1 MTTIGHGT
9 GRAVGPS
16 APSVAIIGGGLLG
29 LTAAY
34 RLARAGL
41 RVCVYERDAQL
52 GGLAGSTD
60 LGGHRVDRYYHV
72 VLPTD
77 DRVRGLAADV
87 GIGDDAFRFRP
98 TGVGFYQGGR
108 VTSMSSARELLT
120 FPGLRAI
127 DRARLVSFVARCQLK
142 RDFDDL
148 ESIALEDWLRKTCG
162 SRLWEDLWRPL
173 LDSKFDGQFDDLP
186 ATYLWARMRRASGTR
201 DRSAREVMGTIDGG
215 YQVLVDALAV
225 AIVECGGEVRTS
237 TPVRSVP
244 SSGGRA
250 LGVVLD
256 DGFRAHDWVV
266 TTQLRPALE
275 GVLAPELLT
284 ALGPDRNRYQG
295 VVCLV
300 LKLRRSISPYYLLNI
315 TDRRIPL
322 TTVVETTHVVD
333 PERVGGTLLYV
344 PKYVRPDSPD
354 LERSSAE
361 IRHDYFGH
369 VRTIFP
375 GLDRSDVLAEQ
386 VARARVAEPVHVLG
400 ADPRTPDLFP
410 APGLAVASSAH
421 VYPELVNGQAVVGV
435 ADRLVEGLLERIIP
449 ASAAREAA

>member
-1 MTTIGHGT
+1 
-9 GRAVGPS
+9 
-16 APSVAIIGGGLLG
+16 
-29 LTAAY
+29 
-34 RLARAGL
+34 
-41 RVCVYERDAQL
+41 
-52 GGLAGSTD
+52 
-60 LGGHRVDRYYHV
+60 
-72 VLPTD
+72 
-77 DRVRGLAADV
+77 
-87 GIGDDAFRFRP
+87 
-98 TGVGFYQGGR
+98 
-108 VTSMSSARELLT
+108 
-120 FPGLRAI
+120 
-127 DRARLVSFVARCQLK
+127 
-142 RDFDDL
+142 
-148 ESIALEDWLRKTCG
+148 
-162 SRLWEDLWRPL
+162 
-173 LDSKFDGQFDDLP
+173 
-186 ATYLWARMRRASGTR
+186 MRRASGTR

-315 TDRRIPL
+315 TDRRVPL

-361 IRHDYFGH
+361 IRHDYFSH

-400 ADPRTPDLFP
+400 AEPRTPDLFP

>member
-16 APSVAIIGGGLLG
+16 APSVAVIGGGLLG

-34 RLARAGL
+34 RLACAGL
-41 RVCVYERDAQL
+41 RVSVYERDAQL
-52 GGLAGSTD
+52 GGLAGSTE
-60 LGGHRVDRYYHV
+60 LGGHRIDRYYHV

-87 GIGDDAFRFRP
+87 GIGEDRFRFRP

-108 VTSMSSARELLT
+108 VTSMSTAKELLT
-120 FPGLRAI
+120 FPGLRAV
-127 DRARLVSFVARCQLK
+127 DRARLVAFVARCQLT
-142 RDFDDL
+142 RDYAEL
-148 ESIALEDWLRKTCG
+148 ESIQLEEWLRKTCG
-162 SRLWEDLWRPL
+162 ARLWEDLWRPL
-173 LDSKFDGQFDDLP
+173 LDSKFDGVFDDLP

-201 DRSAREVMGTIDGG
+201 DRSAREVFGCIDGG
-215 YQVLVDALAV
+215 YQTLVDALAA
-225 AIVECGGEVRTS
+225 AIVAEGGEVLTS

-244 SSGGRA
+244 AAGGRA

-256 DGFRAHDWVV
+256 DGFRAHDWVL

-275 GVLAPELLT
+275 GLLAPELLT

-300 LKLRRSISPYYLLNI
+300 LQLRRSVSPYYLLNI
-315 TDRRIPL
+315 TDRRVPL

-354 LERSSAE
+354 LERTSAE
-361 IRHDYFGH
+361 IRRDYFEH

-386 VARARVAEPVHVLG
+386 VARARIAEPVHVLG
-400 ADPRTPDLFP
+400 ASPRTADLFP

-435 ADRLVEGLLERIIP
+435 AERLAAELLERIVP
-449 ASAAREAA
+449 TPAAREAA